1 MTLDSLYIG
10 VPIGAF
16 FCFLFIFFSFLN
28 AGDAKPVRYFR
39 QILLSCLIWTGG
51 VVMMRMQIM
60 PGMRFWFHVSVFGF
74 LTVPIFMYAF
84 LFYYVGDQ
92 KEWFPD
98 RILHSYC
105 GGNGDQCCHR
115 SIYPGT
121 GYYPVC
127 RWKHW
132 ICLSSILGKLFIC
145 SCGGRCDRLYDSF
158 GAQGNRQ

>member
-28 AGDAKPVRYFR
+28 ARGCKTGQVFQTDSFILSDLDWRCSNDAYADHAGDAVLVSCVGIRIFDGTDFYVCIF
-39 QILLSCLIWTGG
+39 IL
-51 VVMMRMQIM
+51 
-60 PGMRFWFHVSVFGF
+60 
-74 LTVPIFMYAF
+74 
-84 LFYYVGDQ
+84 YVGDQ

-127 RWKHW
+127 R
-132 ICLSSILGKLFIC
+132 
-145 SCGGRCDRLYDSF
+145 
-158 GAQGNRQ
+158 